1 MEGSSQNATEPGTLL
16 MCYPLVPSF
25 LSKNGQGEDIIALGP
40 IGPLGPSH
48 PLAHQC
54 TPPLARPLPTWGVCV
69 WCGVHRCKQKT
80 GLHASNA
87 PPPPPPLP
95 CTQPAAGATPF
106 PPSLPRLI
114 LCRKSSARAIPLL
127 LFSTGA
133 FFSSPRPNWK
143 HDDPQYRNA
152 SCIVR
157 LDVV

>member
-16 MCYPLVPSF
+16 MCYPLVPSS
-25 LSKNGQGEDIIALGP
+25 LSKNGHCLGAHL
-40 IGPLGPSH
+40 IPLHTSVPLPWPGPS
-48 PLAHQC
+48 P
-54 TPPLARPLPTWGVCV
+54 RGVCV

-106 PPSLPRLI
+106 PPSLPPLI
-114 LCRKSSARAIPLL
+114 LCRNSSAHAMPLL

-133 FFSSPRPNWK
+133 FSSSPRPNWK